1 MMQTYDAIKIMS
13 STDRANNENDNLQK
27 KKQIPTEYN
36 EEETLRVLRKQNKV
50 PDEGRVKTINDF
62 PKTAAIGQ
70 ILKDL
75 KFPAD
80 KSTIL
85 QFIENSSNPQ
95 SKDNEIVSIIEKI
108 DNKQYE
114 NVAEVTKAGNLV
126 NE

>member
-1 MMQTYDAIKIMS
+1 MQTYDAIKTMS
-13 STDRANNENDNLQK
+13 STDRANNENDNIQK
-27 KKQIPTEYN
+27 KQQIPTEYN

-50 PDEGRVKTINDF
+50 PGEGRVKTVNDF
-62 PKTAAIGQ
+62 PKTATIGQ

-80 KSTIL
+80 TSTIL
-85 QFIENSSNPQ
+85 QFIENSSDPQ
-95 SKDNEIVSIIEKI
+95 SKDKEIVSIIEKI

>member
-1 MMQTYDAIKIMS
+1 MS
-13 STDRANNENDNLQK
+13 STERANNENNNIQK
-27 KKQIPTEYN
+27 KQQIPTEYN
-36 EEETLRVLRKQNKV
+36 EEETMRVLRKQNKV
-50 PDEGRVKTINDF
+50 PGEGRVKTINDF

-95 SKDNEIVSIIEKI
+95 SKDKEIVSIIEKI

>member
-1 MMQTYDAIKIMS
+1 MQTYDGIKTMS
-13 STDRANNENDNLQK
+13 STDRANNENNNIQK
-27 KKQIPTEYN
+27 KQQIPTEYN

-50 PDEGRVKTINDF
+50 PGEGRVKTINDF

-95 SKDNEIVSIIEKI
+95 SKDKEIVSIIEKI

>member
-1 MMQTYDAIKIMS
+1 M
-13 STDRANNENDNLQK
+13 
-27 KKQIPTEYN
+27 PG
-36 EEETLRVLRKQNKV
+36 
-50 PDEGRVKTINDF
+50 EGRVKTINDF

-85 QFIENSSNPQ
+85 QFMQNSSNPQ
-95 SKDNEIVSIIEKI
+95 SKDKEIVSIIEKI

-114 NVAEVTKAGNLV
+114 NVAEVTKAGNLI

>member
-1 MMQTYDAIKIMS
+1 MS
-13 STDRANNENDNLQK
+13 STSRANNENINEEK
-27 KKQIPTEYN
+27 KKQIPSEYN

-50 PDEGRVKTINDF
+50 PGEGRSKTINDF

-85 QFIENSSNPQ
+85 HFIENSDNPQ
-95 SKDNEIVSIIEKI
+95 SKDKEILSILEKI
-108 DNKQYE
+108 GNKQYE
-114 NVAEVTKAGNLV
+114 NVADITKAAKLV
-126 NE
+126 HEY

>member
-1 MMQTYDAIKIMS
+1 M
-13 STDRANNENDNLQK
+13 
-27 KKQIPTEYN
+27 PG
-36 EEETLRVLRKQNKV
+36 
-50 PDEGRVKTINDF
+50 EGRVKTINDF
-62 PKTAAIGQ
+62 PKTVF
-70 ILKDL
+70 ILRDL

-95 SKDNEIVSIIEKI
+95 SKDKEIVSIIEKI

-114 NVAEVTKAGNLV
+114 NVAEVTKEGNLL